1 LDLTDEK
8 NVRDWFSVNKPDVV
22 ILAAAKV
29 GGIMANSRFPVEFML
44 ENLRIQNNVIYSSY
58 LNKVK
63 RFLFLGSSCIYPKSA
78 KQPIREEEL
87 LQAPLEKTNEA
98 YALAKI
104 SGIKLVE
111 YFRNEKEFDGISLM
125 PTNLYGKNDNYTLNE
140 SHVLPAL
147 IRKIYE
153 AKEKNLSFIE
163 CWGTGKPLREFLYVD
178 DLGDAAVFA
187 LENWDPKE
195 KKSPT
200 DDHGNKLTYLNVG
213 TGKDISIFELSNMLK
228 EMIGFTGEIKWN
240 TKKPDG
246 TYKKQLDVS
255 RIMKLG
261 WDPKVKL
268 KDGIKKTIQFFIDE
282 RNNNSIRI

>member
-1 LDLTDEK
+1 MCI
-8 NVRDWFSVNKPDVV
+8 RDS
-22 ILAAAKV
+22 
-29 GGIMANSRFPVEFML
+29 
-44 ENLRIQNNVIYSSY
+44 
-58 LNKVK
+58 
-63 RFLFLGSSCIYPKSA
+63 
-78 KQPIREEEL
+78 
-87 LQAPLEKTNEA
+87 
-98 YALAKI
+98 
-104 SGIKLVE
+104 
-111 YFRNEKEFDGISLM
+111 
-125 PTNLYGKNDNYTLNE
+125 
-140 SHVLPAL
+140 
-147 IRKIYE
+147 
-153 AKEKNLSFIE
+153 
-163 CWGTGKPLREFLYVD
+163 LYVD